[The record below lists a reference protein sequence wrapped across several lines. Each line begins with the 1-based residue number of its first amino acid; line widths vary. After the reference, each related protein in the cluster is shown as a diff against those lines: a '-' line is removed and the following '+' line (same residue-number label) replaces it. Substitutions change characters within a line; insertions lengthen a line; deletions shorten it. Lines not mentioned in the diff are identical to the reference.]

1 MTKKVTLLVIL
12 LPREATGLLVC
23 ARARVHVRVC
33 MWQEAGPALHK
44 RRVLSSSVSPHSPAD
59 RSPRQAVS
67 DCHVQ
72 AVTAPGSACCLGACA
87 HRARHPAWPARVL
100 LGRCPRRQWVWN
112 SATTA
117 LRCGAPPA
125 QQRPPPGALEAQA
138 WAGVHSARQGPG
150 PSPPAPQPRPSS
162 ACGCVAIFPLSVFTS
177 SSLCGCV
184 SMSRLHPPLPVKDT
198 VTLD

>member
-67 DCHVQ
+67 DCRVQ

-112 SATTA
+112 SATAA
-117 LRCGAPPA
+117 LWSATRSAETSTWCSGGAGLGRCS
-125 QQRPPPGALEAQA
+125 QCPPGPWAQ
-138 WAGVHSARQGPG
+138 P
-150 PSPPAPQPRPSS
+150 PSPPAS
-162 ACGCVAIFPLSVFTS
+162 ALLSVWLRGHLPSECLHVVIPLWVRLRVQVAS
-177 SSLCGCV
+177 S
-184 SMSRLHPPLPVKDT
+184 PPG
-198 VTLD
+198 